1 MANTAHKK
9 TYDSWTLLVLALLFL
24 AVVMA
29 GNTLFRN
36 IRWDLTEN
44 QLYTMSEGT
53 RNILAQIEEPINLYF
68 FFSEEASRDIPSVR
82 NYANRVRELLEEF
95 AANSSDR
102 INLRVIDPLP
112 FSEEEDMANEFGLTA
127 VPIGAAGENIYF
139 GLAGTNMVDDAATI
153 TFFHPDKENFLEYDL
168 AKLVHSL
175 DHPERPV
182 IGLLSSLPMQRDF
195 DPVSQQ
201 MRQAWVIADQAE
213 QLFELRTLPAELSEI
228 AGDIE
233 LLLLVHPRNLS
244 EQTLYA
250 IDQFVMGGG
259 RALIFVDPYAES
271 DLSGLDPNNPMA
283 PRTVRPSSNLGP
295 LFSAWGIRYNPG
307 QVLADEE
314 LALSVT
320 MGPGRPSTRHLS
332 FLGFGEGQLNR
343 EDIITS
349 QLDVVNTATPGFFE
363 LEENSPLEMTP
374 LLQSSARAMPVTAD
388 RFDFMPDPSALRNG
402 FSPTGQRYTVAARLT
417 GELPSAFPAPPATE
431 HDSGK
436 GDKGDHLASSTG
448 NATMI
453 LVADTDLL
461 TDRFW
466 VQVQG
471 FMGQRLATAFANNGD
486 LVVNSL
492 DNLSGSVDLISIRG
506 RAGYT
511 RPFSRVESL
520 RREAEAW
527 LQAKEKELEEQLRVT
542 EQSLGEL
549 QSQRP
554 DQNAVLLNEEQSL
567 ELQRFLDEKVRIRKE
582 LRSVRLEL
590 DQEIEKLGSTLRFIN
605 IGLVP
610 LLLTLA
616 LVLWIG
622 LAGKRRKDR

>member
-1 MANTAHKK
+1 MTKANKK

-24 AVVMA
+24 AVIMA
-29 GNTLFRN
+29 SNSLFRN

-53 RNILAQIEEPINLYF
+53 RNILDQLEEPINLYF
-68 FFSEEASRDIPSVR
+68 FFSEQASRDIPSVR

-95 AANSSDR
+95 AANSSDK
-102 INLRVIDPLP
+102 IHLRVIDPLP
-112 FSEEEDMANEFGLTA
+112 FSEEEDMATEFGLTA
-127 VPIGAAGENIYF
+127 VPIGTAGENIYF

-153 TFFHPDKENFLEYDL
+153 TFFHPDKENFLEYEL

-195 DPVSQQ
+195 DPVSRQ
-201 MRQAWVIADQAE
+201 MRQAWVVADQAE
-213 QLFELRTLPAELSEI
+213 QLFELRTLSPQINEI
-228 AGDIE
+228 ADDIE
-233 LLLLVHPRNLS
+233 LLLLVHPRDLS

-250 IDQFVMGGG
+250 IDQFVMRGG
-259 RALIFVDPYAES
+259 RSLIFVDPFAES
-271 DLSGLDPNNPMA
+271 DLSGIDPDNPMA

-307 QVLADEE
+307 QVIADEE

-320 MGPGRPSTRHLS
+320 MGPGRPSVRHLS

-349 QLDVVNTATPGFFE
+349 QLDVVNAATPGFFE
-363 LEENSPLEMTP
+363 LEETSPLEMTP
-374 LLQSSARAMPVTAD
+374 LLQSSSRAMPVTAD

-402 FSPTGQRYTVAARLT
+402 FAPTGQRYTVAARLT
-417 GELPSAFPAPPATE
+417 GHLASAFPGGLKGTNNSG
-431 HDSGK
+431 DS
-436 GDKGDHLASSTG
+436 DQAQHLAESIG
-448 NATMI
+448 DATMI

-486 LVVNSL
+486 LVINSL

-511 RPFSRVESL
+511 RPFSKVESL
-520 RREAEAW
+520 RREAEAR
-527 LQAKEKELEEQLRVT
+527 LQAKEQELEQQLKVT
-542 EQSLGEL
+542 EQSLSEL

-554 DQNAVLLNEEQSL
+554 DQDAVLLNEQQSE

-582 LRSVRLEL
+582 LRLVRLEL
-590 DQEIEKLGSTLRFIN
+590 DQEIDQLGSTLRFVN
-605 IGLVP
+605 IGLIP

-616 LVLWIG
+616 LILWIS